1 MKNDMKILEKVSI
14 FNDFTDNEIE
24 TIIECLNGKIRSYG
38 KHESIVLAGDKVSS
52 LGIVLSGNVQISR
65 EDIMGNRMIVAGLL
79 EGEIFGET
87 FASAG
92 LEVSPVSIYALM
104 PSKILWLSI
113 NRIVSPCAS
122 VCGFHSK
129 LIRNLLQ
136 LIATKNMFLNERM
149 NLLSKRTIRE
159 KIMSYLV
166 SQAGEQSSSEFE
178 IPLNRNELADYL
190 CIDRSAMS
198 RELGKL
204 RDEGM
209 IEFHKN
215 TFHLICK
222 CIYEQ

>member
-1 MKNDMKILEKVSI
+1 MEKDMKILDKVSI
-14 FNDFTDNEIE
+14 FKGFTVNEIK

-38 KHESIVLAGDKVSS
+38 KNESIVLAGDKLTS
-52 LGIVLSGNVQISR
+52 LGIVLSGNIQISR
-65 EDIMGNRMIVAGLL
+65 EDIMGNRMIVAGLF

-92 LEVSPVSIYALM
+92 VEESPVSIYALM
-104 PSKILWLSI
+104 PAKVLWLSI
-113 NRIVSPCAS
+113 NRIVSPCSS
-122 VCGFHSK
+122 VCGFHSR

-136 LIATKNMFLNERM
+136 LIATKNMFLSERM
-149 NLLSKRTIRE
+149 NILSKRTIRE

-166 SQAGEQSSSEFE
+166 SQAGGRISSGFE

-204 RDEGM
+204 KDEG
-209 IEFHKN
+209 IIKFHKN
-215 TFHLICK
+215 VFHLNKI
-222 CIYEQ
+222 

>member
-1 MKNDMKILEKVSI
+1 MENDRKILEKVSI
-14 FNDFTDNEIE
+14 FDGFTVQEIE
-24 TIIECLNGKIRSYG
+24 TIIDCLNGKIRSYG
-38 KHESIVLAGDKVSS
+38 KNESIVLAGDKFNS

-92 LEVSPVSIYALM
+92 LEESPVSIYALI
-104 PSKILWLSI
+104 PSRILWLSI
-113 NRIVSPCAS
+113 NRIVTPCSS
-122 VCGFHSK
+122 VCGFHSR

-136 LIATKNMFLNERM
+136 LIAIKNMFLSERM

-166 SQAGEQSSSEFE
+166 SQAEEQSSAGFE

-204 RDEGM
+204 RDEGI

-215 TFHLICK
+215 EFQLIR
-222 CIYEQ
+222 